1 MKKVRDITYTDLLIL
16 AIIVII
22 NPTSTLTPYHSFK
35 APCIPDKVEIRYTKT
50 IPTDSIANYLKETEA
65 QLSEMKYYLK
75 VHNVTDEGYNQVA
88 RYNATLMDRKVRLAK
103 LVNSTSHT
111 SSPSQTIT
119 IPAKDRPLIAVKL
132 SKGYWRAGHYH
143 FTPLNGKAI
152 TRDDPLRVTTKG
164 VLYLLSMLQTL
175 WFPLFALT
183 QQESIKDRWMLIC
196 KPVDKAYSSPI
207 TEITTKDIGNMVVH
221 TDLVSFPHL
230 INS

>member
-50 IPTDSIANYLKETEA
+50 IPTDSIANCLKKTEA

-143 FTPLNGKAI
+143 FTPL
-152 TRDDPLRVTTKG
+152 
-164 VLYLLSMLQTL
+164 TL

-183 QQESIKDRWMLIC
+183 LQESIKDRWTLIC
-196 KPVDKAYSSPI
+196 KLVDKAFSSPI
-207 TEITTKDIGNMVVH
+207 TEITTKGIGNMVVH
-221 TDLVSFPHL
+221 TDLASFHHL